1 MSKKIDVAERGLL
14 TASAKKIAPFLRVFI
29 RIQIFGI
36 TIFER
41 SIPPIG
47 DDEVPVSSDSK

>member
-1 MSKKIDVAERGLL
+1 MFKKIDASERGLL
-14 TASAKKIAPFLRVFI
+14 TASAKKVAPFLRVYI

-47 DDEVPVSSDSK
+47 DDEVPIASDSM